1 MTMMRI
7 VPALIVAFLLGT
19 PALAEECSGM
29 NCAPAEPGA
38 IACEG
43 QNCAEAMGDDPDMCE
58 GENCTP
64 QREQA
69 DGCEGSGCDAPAA
82 EIIHVK

>member
-1 MTMMRI
+1 MMRI
-7 VPALIVAFLLGT
+7 VPILIVACVIGT
-19 PALAEECSGM
+19 PAFAEECSGM

-43 QNCAEAMGDDPDMCE
+43 QNCAEAMGDNPDMCE
-58 GENCTP
+58 GQDCTP
-64 QREQA
+64 QRQQA
-69 DGCEGSGCDAPAA
+69 GDDCQDSECGAPDA